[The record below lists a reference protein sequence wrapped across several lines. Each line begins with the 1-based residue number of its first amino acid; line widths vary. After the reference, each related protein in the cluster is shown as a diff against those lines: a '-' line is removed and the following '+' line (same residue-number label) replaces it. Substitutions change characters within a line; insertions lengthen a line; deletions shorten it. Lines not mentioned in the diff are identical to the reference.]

1 MVLDSPVLEAVG
13 ICKAFNKVSV
23 LSNVDLRLYPGQ
35 VHAIVGQNGAGKS
48 TLMKILNGVYRKD
61 SGEIKINGQSCSY
74 NSHAEAARQGI
85 SMVFQD
91 FSLVPSMKVYQN
103 IFLSQ
108 VMSRKGGGFFDERT
122 MKEKAREL
130 LKEVGVDINIDVEDL
145 VENVSVGSRQL
156 VEIAK
161 ALCLESKILI
171 FDEPTASLSTAE
183 ITRLFFTVSR
193 LKSRNVAIVYI
204 THYLQDV
211 FKICD
216 SITVLRD
223 GKVSLDDAIANVD
236 MGKVIHAMTGKVIS
250 VEKSARAAKDSSQ
263 PEVLRLESVST
274 KKIQNMSFT
283 LRKGE
288 ILGLAGLLGSGRT
301 ELLRALYGLDKIISG
316 EIFVDGKRVNIHATR
331 DAKKS
336 RIALV
341 PEDRRTQGLIMDF
354 SLYDN
359 IVVGVLPM
367 LTRHGFVQKSKG
379 ESVARSY
386 ISDFKIKANG
396 ISDGVRFLSG
406 GNQQKVVI
414 AKNIADQPE
423 ILLLDDPTFGIDI
436 QSKTEIMEIIRK
448 YVEQGNA
455 AILVSSEFN
464 ELIELCDRI
473 LIIKKGTISQELEV
487 SAQSAEEALLQL
499 AQ

>member
-1 MVLDSPVLEAVG
+1 MVVDSPVLEAVG
-13 ICKAFNKVSV
+13 ICKAFNKVEV
-23 LSNVDLRLYPGQ
+23 LSGVDLRLYAGK

-48 TLMKILNGVYRKD
+48 TLMKILNGVYKKD
-61 SGEIKINGQSCSY
+61 SGEISINGQSCSY
-74 NSHAEAARQGI
+74 SSHAEAARQGI

-91 FSLVPSMKVYQN
+91 FSLVPSLKVYQN

-108 VMSRKGGGFFDERT
+108 VMSQKGKRFFDERK
-122 MKEKAREL
+122 MKDRAREL
-130 LKEVGVDINIDVEDL
+130 LREIGVDIHIDVDEL
-145 VENVSVGSRQL
+145 VENISVGSRQL

-161 ALCLESKILI
+161 ALCLDSKILI

-183 ITRLFFTVSR
+183 TARLFATISR
-193 LKSRNVAIVYI
+193 LKARNVAIVYI
-204 THYLQDV
+204 THYLRDV

-216 SITVLRD
+216 SIMVLRD
-223 GKVSLDDAIANVD
+223 GRVSLDDAISNVD
-236 MGKVIHAMTGKVIS
+236 MGKVIHAMTGKVIAF
-250 VEKSARAAKDSSQ
+250 EKSARVVKESFR

-274 KKIQNMSFT
+274 RKIQNMSFV
-283 LRKGE
+283 LHKGE

-301 ELLRALYGLDKIISG
+301 ELLRALYGLDKIVSG
-316 EIFVDGKRVNIHATR
+316 EIFVEGRKVNIHATK
-331 DAKKS
+331 DAKRNK
-336 RIALV
+336 IALV
-341 PEDRRTQGLIMDF
+341 PEDRRIQGLIMDF

-367 LTRHGFVQKSKG
+367 LTRHGFVQKSRS
-379 ESVARSY
+379 EVVAHSY
-386 ISDFKIKANG
+386 IADFKIKANG
-396 ISDGVRFLSG
+396 IGDGVRYLSG

-414 AKNIADQPE
+414 AKNIADQPK

-473 LIIKKGTISQELEV
+473 LVIKKGTISQELNV
-487 SAQSAEEALLQL
+487 DGRSTEEELLQL

>member
-1 MVLDSPVLEAVG
+1 MILDSPVLEAVG
-13 ICKAFNKVSV
+13 ICKAFNKIPV
-23 LSNVDLRLYPGQ
+23 LSNVDLRLFPGK

-61 SGEIKINGQSCSY
+61 SGEIRIDGHACSY
-74 NSHAEAARQGI
+74 NSHVEAARQGI

-108 VMSRKGGGFFDERT
+108 LMSKKGETFLDERK
-122 MKEKAREL
+122 MKVKAREL
-130 LKEVGVDINIDVEDL
+130 LLQIGVDINIDVEDL
-145 VENVSVGSRQL
+145 VENISVGSRQL

-161 ALCLESKILI
+161 AVCQDSKILI
-171 FDEPTASLSTAE
+171 FDEPTASLSTVE
-183 ITRLFFTVSR
+183 TSSLFTTISR

-204 THYLQDV
+204 THYLRDV

-236 MGKVIHAMTGKVIS
+236 MEKVIYAMTGKS
-250 VEKSARAAKDSSQ
+250 LSTEKSAQNTKSQ
-263 PEVLRLESVST
+263 SRSELLRLKSLST
-274 KKIQNMSFT
+274 EKIKNMSFS
-283 LRKGE
+283 LHQGE

-301 ELLRALYGLDKIISG
+301 ELLRALYGLDKITSG
-316 EIFVDGKRVNIHATR
+316 EIFISGERVNIHTTR
-331 DAKKS
+331 DARKS

-341 PEDRRTQGLIMDF
+341 PEDRRIQGLIMDF
-354 SLYDN
+354 SLYEN
-359 IVVGVLPM
+359 IVVGILPM
-367 LTRHGFVQKSKG
+367 LTKRGFVQKNMS
-379 ESVARSY
+379 ESVAQTY
-386 ISDFKIKANG
+386 ISNFKIKTNG
-396 ISDGVRFLSG
+396 IHQGVRFLSG

-414 AKNIADQPE
+414 AKNIADQPN

-436 QSKTEIMEIIRK
+436 QSKIEITEIIRN
-448 YVEQGNA
+448 YVAQGNA

-473 LIIKKGTISQELEV
+473 LIIKKAAISQELNV
-487 SAQSAEEALLQL
+487 NAQITEEELLHLVQ
-499 AQ
+499 